1 MDLIKFLYTLNA
13 SKCSVDEIKE
23 IFGDAKIDLNTNYT
37 YSMGVTWI
45 LPLPL
50 VVALQYRN
58 YEVAYFLMEK
68 GASLDAYCKKT
79 KKTAREY
86 VTDDFIKFCKEKGK
100 KLK

>member
-1 MDLIKFLYTLNA
+1 MDLIKFLRTLNA

-23 IFGDAKIDLNTNYT
+23 IFGDSKIDLNKNHT
-37 YSMGVTWI
+37 YSCGATWV

-79 KKTAREY
+79 ERTAREY
-86 VTDDFIKFCKEKGK
+86 ITKDFIKFCKEKGK
-100 KLK
+100 EI